1 MLQRRSIS
9 HHRPLTM
16 IGLRSAETLMVI
28 AAGEQNAA
36 IGTGA
41 TCVRSL
47 AITGQIARGRETT
60 QSQNELVG
68 SDSAI
73 GHCTIGVDSLV

>member
-1 MLQRRSIS
+1 MS
-9 HHRPLTM
+9 
-16 IGLRSAETLMVI
+16 GLRSAEISIPLMVI

-47 AITGQIARGRETT
+47 AITGQIARGREAT
-60 QSQNELVG
+60 QSQNELLIQRLDIAQLVG
-68 SDSAI
+68 I
-73 GHCTIGVDSLV
+73 H

>member
-1 MLQRRSIS
+1 MLQRQSKNHR
-9 HHRPLTM
+9 RPLTM
-16 IGLRSAETLMVI
+16 TGLRSAEISIPLMVI

-47 AITGQIARGRETT
+47 AITGQIARGRETM
-60 QSQNELVG
+60 QSQK
-68 SDSAI
+68 
-73 GHCTIGVDSLV
+73 

>member
-1 MLQRRSIS
+1 M
-9 HHRPLTM
+9 T
-16 IGLRSAETLMVI
+16 GLRSAEISIPLMVI

-47 AITGQIARGRETT
+47 AITGQIARGRETM
-60 QSQNELVG
+60 QSQK
-68 SDSAI
+68 
-73 GHCTIGVDSLV
+73 